1 MAKNYYYGSYPFLYW
16 AFNHYF
22 LDGRHQ
28 IWVTAPFYNP
38 ASPEGTAYRQ
48 YGDLLTAVSRSDEK
62 ASSEWREFLKKE
74 LGKRLKGESLQARLV
89 LIAEK
94 ISIPFFVPLVYRVD
108 IESLPLGLATQGDSE
123 GQLGTQHFQI
133 RALEETHFELLF
145 ADFLQEDILKLW
157 RGMPNAEAA
166 LDVLEAH
173 C

>member
-1 MAKNYYYGSYPFLYW
+1 MAKNYYYGSYPFIYW

-38 ASPEGTAYRQ
+38 ISPEGTPYRQ
-48 YGDLLTAVSRSDEK
+48 YGDLLSAVSRSDEK
-62 ASSEWREFLKKE
+62 TSSEWREFLKKE
-74 LGKRLKGESLQARLV
+74 LGSVKDGALQSRLI

-108 IESLPLGLATQGDSE
+108 IEALPLGLATQGDSE
-123 GQLGTQHFQI
+123 GQLGTQNFQI
-133 RALEETHFELLF
+133 RALEEIYFDLLF
-145 ADFLQEDILKLW
+145 ADFSQEDILKLW
-157 RGMPNAEAA
+157 RGMPNPAAA
-166 LDVLEAH
+166 LEVLEAN